1 MVISGLKLY
10 VEDVTEKEFTK
21 KDGSKGTFFSA
32 KVSTGD
38 AFDYPMWLLVNKKV
52 VSGCYSCAMKLGY
65 DKDKNKNTISVSIGD
80 AISD

>member
-38 AFDYPMWLLVNKKV
+38 AFDYPMWLLVNKQV
-52 VSGCYSCAMKLGY
+52 EPGCYSCAMKLGY

>member
-1 MVISGLKLY
+1 MVISDVKLFI
-10 VEDVTEKEFTK
+10 EDVTEKDFTK

-32 KVSTGD
+32 KVSSGS

-52 VSGCYSCAMKLGY
+52 PAGAYNCALKLGY

-80 AISD
+80 ALGY